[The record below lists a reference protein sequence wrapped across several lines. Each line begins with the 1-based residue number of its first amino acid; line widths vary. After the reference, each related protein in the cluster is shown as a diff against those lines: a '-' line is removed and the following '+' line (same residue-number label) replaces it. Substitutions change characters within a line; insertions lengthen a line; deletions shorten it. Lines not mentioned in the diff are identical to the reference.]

1 VSIFRD
7 FSTFFFGLKWLMQLS
22 QPRSV
27 AEMRMAEGGDRRK
40 HHRLFVATRPCRAE
54 TGKSFGEW
62 DPLGSRTSQQK
73 RHASDKTKPS
83 TDQWTK
89 VSKHVFAQ
97 RG

>member
-1 VSIFRD
+1 
-7 FSTFFFGLKWLMQLS
+7 MQLS

-27 AEMRMAEGGDRRK
+27 AEMRMAEGDDRRK

-54 TGKSFGEW
+54 TGKG
-62 DPLGSRTSQQK
+62 PLGSRTSQQK

-83 TDQWTK
+83 AAQWTK

-97 RG
+97 KG